1 MKKTFSLLLILALM
15 TIPLLSQDEDK
26 DEEKKT
32 EVKAEIAAGAVIYSN
47 DGNIGKVGEYLVLPD
62 SLRPIAKA
70 EVAAASDKFFLKLD
84 SWYSGDSEDQDHEL
98 NFNVNRVFDQKFSYS
113 SLIHR
118 LDHDPLV
125 NMDTVSEA
133 RSGVFYTDY
142 NPMDQYQITRSEFIS
157 ESTLTLPSVSF
168 LKFYA
173 NVRNEHRK
181 GEYQARTLSKCS
193 SCHVVAKSRPI
204 DNNNRDYQLGTNA
217 RVGNAVFDY
226 SYTKREYRENAAA
239 PTNNYLLTLH
249 PEKVIPV
256 FDSRISYDSRDGAL
270 PFNQVPDTD
279 KQTHLIKASV
289 PLSDSSV
296 LTAHYVN
303 SNVKNNY
310 TNLQTA
316 SNSLAG
322 GFSARVGKRGL
333 FNARFR
339 RISIKNEDVF
349 IDIVEPVDVAGPN
362 VGKTYVEAYPTFGE
376 ADYTR
381 YSSLSRVT
389 WDFDAA
395 FKYRF
400 SGKTK
405 LRLNYD
411 FKRIERDHFEIS
423 TTNSHTFTGYFTYKP
438 AREWK
443 FVLKGLARINDNP
456 FTNLYTGVAPLVQ
469 DFGVPN
475 PFVGYQFYDFHRARE
490 AHLTSLPTDILE
502 GKGIVTWNP
511 NFRFSLSADI
521 RYRNEKN
528 SKLNFSTWENDT
540 LSAGFN
546 FYWTPALK
554 LSITGS
560 YNFYGEKLNSLFA
573 IPVLEGCGG
582 GIIGGFPGT
591 LTDMTNYDIDT
602 HTALLNLNYT
612 VSEQFSFWGSLTYN
626 DSLAEMSDLMLN
638 TSQVP
643 FIPQVPVSPF
653 DFDHLSESVEY
664 SNLSMKQI
672 VSDLGASYSFNRQW
686 SVKGVLT
693 YYFYDDLSQ
702 YLYTDTGGNSVGF
715 YLAAVWNF

>member
-1 MKKTFSLLLILALM
+1 MILALL
-15 TIPLLSQDEDK
+15 TVPLVSQDEKK

-32 EVKAEIAAGAVIYSN
+32 EVKAKIGAGAVVHSN

-70 EVAAASDKFFLKLD
+70 KVTTAGEIFFLKLD
-84 SWYSGDSEDQDHEL
+84 SWYSGDSKDQDHGL
-98 NFNVNRVFDQKFSYS
+98 DFNVNRVFDQKLSYS

-133 RSGVFYTDY
+133 RSGVFHTDH
-142 NPMDQYQITRSEFIS
+142 NPMDQYQITRSEFVS
-157 ESTLTLPSVSF
+157 ESTLTIPSVSF

-173 NVRNEHRK
+173 DIRNEHRK

-204 DNNNRDYQLGTNA
+204 DNDNRDYKLGTNV
-217 RVGNAVFDY
+217 RVGNAIFDY
-226 SYTKREYRENAAA
+226 SYTKREYRENEPA
-239 PTNNYLLTLH
+239 PTNTYLRTLH

-270 PFNQVPDTD
+270 PFNEIPDTD
-279 KQTHLIKASV
+279 KQTHLISANV
-289 PLSDSSV
+289 PLSDSAVVS
-296 LTAHYVN
+296 AHYVN
-303 SNVKNNY
+303 SNVKNNS
-310 TNLQTA
+310 TNLRTD

-322 GFSARVGKRGL
+322 GFSARVGKKGL

-349 IDIVEPVDVAGPN
+349 IDIVEPVDAAGPN
-362 VGKTYVEAYPTFGE
+362 AGKTYAEAYPTFGE

-381 YSSLSRVT
+381 YSSLSRIT
-389 WDFDAA
+389 WDFDAG

-400 SGKTK
+400 SRKTK

-411 FKRIERDHFEIS
+411 YKRIEREHFEIA
-423 TTNSHTFTGYFTYKP
+423 TTNSHTFTGYFTFKP
-438 AREWK
+438 VREWK
-443 FVLKGLARINDNP
+443 FVLKGLARITDNP
-456 FTNLYTGVAPLVQ
+456 FTNLYTGIAPLVQ
-469 DFGVPN
+469 DFAVDN
-475 PFVGYQFYDFHRARE
+475 PFSGYQFYDFHRARE
-490 AHLTSLPTDILE
+490 AHLTSLPTDVLE
-502 GKGIVTWNP
+502 GKGIITWNP

-521 RYRNEKN
+521 RYRDETNN
-528 SKLNFSTWENDT
+528 KLNFSTWDSNT
-540 LSAGFN
+540 LSTGFN
-546 FYWTPALK
+546 FYWLPANK
-554 LSITGS
+554 VSITGS

-591 LTDMTNYDIDT
+591 LTDVTNYDIDT
-602 HTALLNLNYT
+602 HTALVNLTYT
-612 VSEQFSFWGSLTYN
+612 ASDQFSFWGSLTYN
-626 DSLAEMSDLMLN
+626 DSLAEWSDIMLD

-653 DFDHLSESVEY
+653 EFEDLSEVVDY
-664 SNLSMKQI
+664 SKLKMKQI
-672 VSDLGASYSFNRQW
+672 VSDVGASFAFSDQW
-686 SVKGVLT
+686 SLKGVLT

-702 YLYTDTGGNSVGF
+702 FLFTDTGGNSVGF